1 MTNVRQLLVEGL
13 SDALGFVVGALLGYG
28 LGRLLG
34 LDLFASG
41 YGPST
46 LAAIVLI
53 GLFGGGGLQAAR
65 IWRRERNKPESK

>member
-1 MTNVRQLLVEGL
+1 MSDVRKMLVEGL
-13 SDALGFVVGALLGYG
+13 SDAAGFVVGGLLGYG

-41 YGPST
+41 YGPTT

-65 IWRRERNKPESK
+65 IWRSERDKTGTR

>member
-1 MTNVRQLLVEGL
+1 MATARQLLVEGL
-13 SDALGFVVGALLGYG
+13 SDAAGFMAGALLGYG
-28 LGRLLG
+28 LGKMLG

-53 GLFGGGGLQAAR
+53 GLLGGAGLQAAR
-65 IWRRERNKPESK
+65 LWRSERKKSREP

>member
-1 MTNVRQLLVEGL
+1 MSNVRKMLVEGL
-13 SDALGFVVGALLGYG
+13 SDAAGFVVGGLLGYG
-28 LGRLLG
+28 LGRLLN

-53 GLFGGGGLQAAR
+53 GLCAGAGLQAAR
-65 IWRRERNKPESK
+65 IWRTERDKPGPK

>member
-1 MTNVRQLLVEGL
+1 MLVEGL
-13 SDALGFVVGALLGYG
+13 SDALGFVVGALLGWG

-41 YGPST
+41 YGPTT

-53 GLFGGGGLQAAR
+53 GLLGGGGLQAAP
-65 IWRRERNKPESK
+65 IWRTERNKSEPK

>member
-1 MTNVRQLLVEGL
+1 MTNVRKMLVEGL
-13 SDALGFVVGALLGYG
+13 SDALGFVVGALIGWG

-53 GLFGGGGLQAAR
+53 GLLGGAGLQAAR
-65 IWRRERNKPESK
+65 IWRTERDEPAAK

>member
-1 MTNVRQLLVEGL
+1 MSNVRKMLVEGL
-13 SDALGFVVGALLGYG
+13 SDAAGFVVGGLLGYG
-28 LGRLLG
+28 LGRLLN

-53 GLFGGGGLQAAR
+53 GLCAGAGLQAAR
-65 IWRRERNKPESK
+65 IWRTERDKPGSK

>member
-1 MTNVRQLLVEGL
+1 MLVEGL
-13 SDALGFVVGALLGYG
+13 SDALGFVVGALIGWG

-41 YGPST
+41 YGPTT

-53 GLFGGGGLQAAR
+53 GLLGGAGLQAAR
-65 IWRRERNKPESK
+65 IWRTERDEPGAK

>member
-53 GLFGGGGLQAAR
+53 GLLGGGGLQAAR
-65 IWRRERNKPESK
+65 IWRSERNKPESK

>member
-1 MTNVRQLLVEGL
+1 MLVEGL
-13 SDALGFVVGALLGYG
+13 SDALGFVVGALIGWG

-53 GLFGGGGLQAAR
+53 GLLGGAGLQAAR
-65 IWRRERNKPESK
+65 IWRTERGEPAAK

>member
-1 MTNVRQLLVEGL
+1 MTNVRRMLVEGL
-13 SDALGFVVGALLGYG
+13 SDAIGFLAGALLGYG

-41 YGPST
+41 YGPTT

-53 GLFGGGGLQAAR
+53 GLLGGAGLQAAR
-65 IWRRERNKPESK
+65 IWRTERDKP